1 MLIVQSIRFV
11 LLFLFLSLATS
22 GYAAKEQNKLSYK
35 SSIIMQLEI
44 KAVTGPTTS
53 DYIEHSLQKAIDN
66 QVRAVLTH
74 MDTQDGLDLSM
85 RQYITTIIA
94 SPVPVISYVA
104 PTGVGE
110 LKFPRLKSNI

>member
-1 MLIVQSIRFV
+1 MLIVHSIRFV

-22 GYAAKEQNKLSYK
+22 
-35 SSIIMQLEI
+35 
-44 KAVTGPTTS
+44 
-53 DYIEHSLQKAIDN
+53 DYIERSLQKAID
-66 QVRAVLTH
+66 AVLTH

-110 LKFPRLKSNI
+110 LKFPRLKSSI

>member
-11 LLFLFLSLATS
+11 LLFLFLSLA
-22 GYAAKEQNKLSYK
+22 
-35 SSIIMQLEI
+35 
-44 KAVTGPTTS
+44 TS

-74 MDTQDGLDLSM
+74 MDMQDGLYLSI